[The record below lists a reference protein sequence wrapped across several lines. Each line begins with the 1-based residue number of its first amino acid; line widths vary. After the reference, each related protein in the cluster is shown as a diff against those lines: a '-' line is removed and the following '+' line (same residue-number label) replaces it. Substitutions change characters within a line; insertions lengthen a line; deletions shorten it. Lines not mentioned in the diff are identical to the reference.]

1 MSQAY
6 QYTQKLHPGSPFPDI
21 KITLADGSTR
31 ALAQANDDDRWQ
43 LVLVYRGRHCPLCTR
58 YLNELEQFKDKLAD
72 IKVDIVAVSGDS
84 LAQLQSHSEQLKV
97 SFELGYGLSLEQ
109 MKTLGLFISDPRS
122 AQETDHPFAEPG
134 LFVVNQQG
142 NIQVTDISNNPFV
155 RPDLTSLVNGLAWI
169 RDPDNHYPIRGMH
182 R

>member
-21 KITLADGSTR
+21 QVTLPDGSTR
-31 ALAQANDDDRWQ
+31 PLAQANNDQRWQ

-58 YLNELEQFKDKLAD
+58 YLNELEQFKDKLAA
-72 IKVDIVAVSGDS
+72 IGVDIVAVSGDS
-84 LAQLQSHSEQLKV
+84 LAQLQSHSEQLNV

-109 MKTLGLFISDPRS
+109 MNTLGLFISDPRS

-134 LFVVNQQG
+134 LFVVNEVG
-142 NIQVTDISNNPFV
+142 NIQVADISNNPFV

-169 RDPDNHYPIRGMH
+169 RDPDNNYPIRGMH

>member
-6 QYTQKLHPGSPFPDI
+6 QNTQKLHPGSPFPDI
-21 KITLADGSTR
+21 KVTLTDGSTR
-31 ALAQANDDDRWQ
+31 PLAQANTDDRWQ
-43 LVLVYRGRHCPLCTR
+43 LVLIYRGRHCPLCTR
-58 YLNELEQFKDKLAD
+58 YLNELEQFKNKLAD

-84 LAQLQSHSEQLKV
+84 LAQLQSHSEQLNV
-97 SFELGYGLSLEQ
+97 SFTLGYGLSLEEMQ
-109 MKTLGLFISDPRS
+109 TLGLFISDPRS

-169 RDPDNHYPIRGMH
+169 RDPDNNYPIRGMH
-182 R
+182 K

>member
-1 MSQAY
+1 MSHTN

-21 KITLADGSTR
+21 QVNLADGSTR
-31 ALAQANDDDRWQ
+31 QLAQVNNSGRWQ
-43 LVLVYRGRHCPLCTR
+43 LVLIYRGRHCPLCTR
-58 YLNELEQFKDKLAD
+58 YLNKLEQFKDQLAD

-84 LAQLQSHSEQLKV
+84 LAQLQSHSEQLNV
-97 SFELGYGLSLEQ
+97 SFALGYGLSLAD

-134 LFVVNQQG
+134 LFVVNEAG

-155 RPDLTSLVNGLAWI
+155 RPDLTSLVNGLGWI
-169 RDPDNHYPIRGMH
+169 RDPDNNYPIRGMH
-182 R
+182 N